1 MPIVLRTTDAEFDL
15 QFEALLLT
23 KREADQDVDD
33 IVSQILSDVQTRG
46 DKAVIELTSKFD
58 QLDLTPETLAF
69 TPKEI
74 NAAIATVPTD
84 ERRALELAEKR
95 IRDYHERQLP
105 EDAWWIGEHGEG

>member
-15 QFEALLLT
+15 QFQALLLT

-58 QLDLTPETLAF
+58 QLDLTPETLALRSF
-69 TPKEI
+69 FEK
-74 NAAIATVPTD
+74 VLL
-84 ERRALELAEKR
+84 ALAYISSSL
-95 IRDYHERQLP
+95 
-105 EDAWWIGEHGEG
+105 